1 MDSLPAEP
9 PRKPL
14 KDIYLDINNNNNK
27 NEIDVNNSKRA
38 GKHQY
43 VEIQQIFKKYIRS
56 KKSQEKGNIFSA
68 KWSENTF
75 QKMWDAAKA
84 LPRGKFMPGNKYT
97 GKTPRCRILK
107 IIKVRGK
114 M

>member
-1 MDSLPAEP
+1 
-9 PRKPL
+9 
-14 KDIYLDINNNNNK
+14 
-27 NEIDVNNSKRA
+27 
-38 GKHQY
+38 
-43 VEIQQIFKKYIRS
+43 
-56 KKSQEKGNIFSA
+56 
-68 KWSENTF
+68 
-75 QKMWDAAKA
+75 MWDAAKA